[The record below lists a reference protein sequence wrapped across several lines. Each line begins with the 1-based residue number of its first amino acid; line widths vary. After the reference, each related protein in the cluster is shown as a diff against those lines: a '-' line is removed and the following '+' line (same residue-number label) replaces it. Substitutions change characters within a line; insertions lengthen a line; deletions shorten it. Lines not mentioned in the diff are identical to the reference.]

1 MNILYIDANIFL
13 GFYNSNRPEFKKLL
27 DSIIEVKDK
36 VFFTEQ
42 FKYEIDRN
50 KLNVFKQSIDN
61 YIKQVSIVNTILP
74 EHLDKD
80 NSSKLISWNSSRKE
94 LEIQIK
100 NSNNELLQI
109 LNETLQN
116 VSSSEDNV
124 SKALSL
130 LYNTSKKASIDNL
143 NKARLR
149 KEIGNPPGKK
159 NDPLG
164 DQLSWEMLLNIV
176 PNVNRVWIVSKDQD
190 YYTENK
196 DILYLNPILKND
208 LIQLNPNIEIKVFNK
223 LSQAL
228 RDFNDLESIISIP
241 SKNELELISIS
252 ESFEP
257 NNYNNMRDFR
267 IINDQREDFN
277 IDAKDIEILQLLANG
292 NNTSEIKEILNNK
305 GEYLSLSGIEKKVAK
320 LKFFFDANNTI
331 HLVSITKDMG
341 II

>member
-13 GFYNSNRPEFKKLL
+13 EFYNSNKPEFKKLL
-27 DSIIEVKDK
+27 NSIIEVKDK

-61 YIKQVSIVNTILP
+61 YIKQVSITNTVLP
-74 EHLDKD
+74 EHLDKG
-80 NSSKLISWNSSRKE
+80 NTSKLISWNSSRKE

-109 LNETLQN
+109 FNETLEN

-124 SKALSL
+124 SKELSS
-130 LYNTSKKASIDNL
+130 LYNKSRKPTIDNL
-143 NKARLR
+143 NKARIR
-149 KEIGNPPGKK
+149 KEIGNPPGKN

-164 DQLSWEMLLNIV
+164 DQLSWEMLLDII
-176 PNVNRVWIVSKDQD
+176 PNVNRIWIISKDQD

-196 DILYLNPILKND
+196 DIFYLNPILKND
-208 LIQLNPNIEIKVFNK
+208 LIQINPAIEIRVFNK
-223 LSQAL
+223 LSEAL

-241 SKNELELISIS
+241 NKNELELISMS
-252 ESFEP
+252 ESLEHFYPKAYIDNKE
-257 NNYNNMRDFR
+257 NEFY
-267 IINDQREDFN
+267 IN
-277 IDAKDIEILQLLANG
+277 IKDIEILHLFANG
-292 NNTSEIKEILNNK
+292 SSTSEIIEILNRK
-305 GEYLSLSGIEKKVAK
+305 GEHLSLSSIEKRLSK
-320 LKFFFDANNTI
+320 LKDFFKANNMI
-331 HLVSITKDMG
+331 HLVSIAKDMG

>member
-50 KLNVFKQSIDN
+50 KLTVFKQSIDN
-61 YIKQVSIVNTILP
+61 YIKQISIVNTILP

-80 NSSKLISWNSSRKE
+80 NSSKLISWNATRKE
-94 LEIQIK
+94 IEKQIK

-124 SKALSL
+124 SIALSSI
-130 LYNTSKKASIDNL
+130 YNKSRKPSIDNL

-149 KEIGNPPGKK
+149 KEIGNPPGKR

-164 DQLSWEMLLNIV
+164 DQLSWEMLLTLV
-176 PNVNRVWIVSKDQD
+176 PNIDRVWIISKDQD

-196 DILYLNPILKND
+196 DILYLNPILKSD
-208 LIQLNPNIEIKVFNK
+208 LIHLNPDIEIKVFNK
-223 LSQAL
+223 LSEAL
-228 RDFNDLESIISIP
+228 RDFNDLESITSIP

-257 NNYNNMRDFR
+257 NNYVGFIDNQTD
-267 IINDQREDFN
+267 DFN
-277 IDAKDIEILQLLANG
+277 INIQDIKILKHLSAGTPQDEIVQMFKDLGINPNSKSAMERRISKLKNFFKANNTVHLISIAKDI
-292 NNTSEIKEILNNK
+292 
-305 GEYLSLSGIEKKVAK
+305 
-320 LKFFFDANNTI
+320 
-331 HLVSITKDMG
+331 G

>member
-27 DSIIEVKDK
+27 NSIIEVKDK
-36 VFFTEQ
+36 IFFTEQ

-61 YIKQVSIVNTILP
+61 YTKQVSLVNTILP

-80 NSSKLISWNSSRKE
+80 HSSKLISWNNSRKE

-100 NSNNELLQI
+100 ESNNKLLEI

-124 SKALSL
+124 SKALSS
-130 LYNTSKKASIDNL
+130 LYKKSRKPSIDNL

-159 NDPLG
+159 SDPLG
-164 DQLSWEMLLNIV
+164 DQLSWEMLLNIAE
-176 PNVNRVWIVSKDQD
+176 NINRIWIISKDQD

-196 DILYLNPILKND
+196 DVLYLNPILKND
-208 LIQLNPNIEIKVFNK
+208 LIQLNPTIEIKVFNK
-223 LSQAL
+223 LSEAL
-228 RDFNDLESIISIP
+228 KDFNDLESIKSIP

-252 ESFEP
+252 ESFDP
-257 NNYNNMRDFR
+257 KNYDSINN
-267 IINDQREDFN
+267 IT
-277 IDAKDIEILQLLANG
+277 DIEILHLLAEGKN
-292 NNTSEIKEILNNK
+292 SLEIKEFLNQN
-305 GEYLSLSGIEKKVAK
+305 GEYVSLSIIEKRLAK
-320 LKFFFDANNTI
+320 LKDFFKANNTV